1 MSDKGMNDRENGIR
15 KLAYELWEQAG
26 RPDGRS
32 DEFWFAARFE
42 FERRAQ
48 TGKTQLGAP
57 VRRRIEARHH
67 ESAADWGKRPRGF
80 GV

>member
-1 MSDKGMNDRENGIR
+1 MSAMEEVIR

-32 DEFWFAARFE
+32 DEFWFTARIE
-42 FERRAQ
+42 LERREE
-48 TGKTQLGAP
+48 TGETQLGAP
-57 VRRRIEARHH
+57 VRRRAEAAPH

-80 GV
+80 EM

>member
-1 MSDKGMNDRENGIR
+1 MRDMEEVIR

-42 FERRAQ
+42 SECREERGEAQ
-48 TGKTQLGAP
+48 PGAP
-57 VRRRIEARHH
+57 VGRRAEAPRH
-67 ESAADWGKRPRGF
+67 ESAADWGKRSRGF
-80 GV
+80 EM